1 MYPRRESNSDL
12 RVRNALVYPLTYR
25 GIRFLLTYCNIL
37 NKPHISSSVG
47 GRQNLGARSFE
58 VQIYKKIKTVS
69 YICAPTRVKI
79 GRIMAK
85 LRKNR
90 VFRQPAAWVSAI
102 PMAVLVAMLA
112 LVIKCF
118 GSDAIMGGSQ
128 VALLSAASVCV
139 MIAIGIY
146 GCSWSRLEEAIL
158 DNIHTSASSIIIL
171 LLIGAIAG
179 TWMVSGVVPTLIC
192 YGLKVLH
199 PSIFLVATCAIC
211 ALVSLVTGSS
221 WTTIATIGVALMG
234 IGRALGFEDG
244 WIAGAIIS
252 GAYFGDK
259 VSMLSDTTVLA
270 SSTVKVPIFTHINYM
285 LQTTIPSFLV
295 AIVVFAVV
303 GLINPHTDTSHA
315 VAVAESLEST
325 FNITGWLLLVPLA
338 TGILIARKL
347 PAIVTLFLACVMAC
361 VALVVAQPAI
371 LAEIAGVTSLDF
383 VSGFKGVL
391 TSCYGATAV
400 DTGSAELN
408 ELVSTRGMAGMLETI
423 WLIVCAM
430 CFGGVMTG
438 SGMLASITDIFLR
451 FVRRASSAV
460 ASTVGAG
467 LFFNICTA
475 DQYISII
482 LSGNLFRDLYR
493 QRGFEPR
500 LLSRSVEDSATVC
513 SVLVPWNSCGM
524 TQATVLGVSTF
535 TYLPY
540 CIFNLISP
548 LMSILIT
555 SIFYKTKPS
564 GNEK

>member
-1 MYPRRESNSDL
+1 MPRL
-12 RVRNALVYPLTYR
+12 RRN
-25 GIRFLLTYCNIL
+25 
-37 NKPHISSSVG
+37 
-47 GRQNLGARSFE
+47 
-58 VQIYKKIKTVS
+58 KT
-69 YICAPTRVKI
+69 
-79 GRIMAK
+79 
-85 LRKNR
+85 
-90 VFRQPAAWVSAI
+90 FRRPSAWVSAI

-139 MIAIGIY
+139 MIAIGVY
-146 GCSWSRLEEAIL
+146 GCSWHRLEEAIL

-179 TWMVSGVVPTLIC
+179 TWMVSGVVPTLIY

-211 ALVSLVTGSS
+211 ALVSLITGSS

-234 IGRALGFEDG
+234 IGRALGFEEG

-285 LQTTIPSFLV
+285 LQTTIPSFVV
-295 AIVVFAVV
+295 ALVVFACAGV
-303 GLINPHTDTSHA
+303 LYPHADTNHA
-315 VAVAESLEST
+315 LAVAETLSQT
-325 FNITGWLLLVPLA
+325 FNISAWLLLVPLF
-338 TGILIARKL
+338 TGVLIARKL
-347 PAIVTLFLACVMAC
+347 PAIVTLFLSCVMAC
-361 VALVVAQPAI
+361 VALVVAQPTI
-371 LAEIAGVTSLDF
+371 LAEIAGVESLDF

-400 DTGSAELN
+400 DTGNGELN
-408 ELVSTRGMAGMLETI
+408 SLVATRGMAGMLETI

-451 FVRRASSAV
+451 LVRRASSAV

-467 LFFNICTA
+467 VFFNVCTA

-482 LSGNLFRDLYR
+482 LTGNLFRDLYAK
-493 QRGFEPR
+493 RGFEPR
-500 LLSRSVEDSATVC
+500 LLSRSVEDSATVT
-513 SVLVPWNSCGM
+513 SVLIPWNSCGM

-540 CIFNLISP
+540 CVFNLVSP
-548 LMSILIT
+548 LMSIVVT
-555 SIFYKTKPS
+555 SLFYKVKS
-564 GNEK
+564 SENQQ